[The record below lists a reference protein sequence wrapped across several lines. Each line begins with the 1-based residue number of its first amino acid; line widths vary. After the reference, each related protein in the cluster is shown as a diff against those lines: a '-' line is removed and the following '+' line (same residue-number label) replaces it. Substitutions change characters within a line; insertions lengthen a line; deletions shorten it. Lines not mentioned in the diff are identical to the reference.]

1 MKRILIAMIL
11 VATYV
16 LGDTIESFVEY
27 NFEKNYS
34 FKNGTELKKK
44 KADLSL
50 NFEFYSPQ
58 EGKIMGGWGVGQV
71 SGKVEGYSSNE
82 INLMPY
88 YIVSK
93 YYLSGKSGTGFFVKG
108 QGGGYL
114 TKTILGDTDISN
126 ISIDNGWY
134 YGVGVGAE
142 YKDFILQVLYREYLG
157 DSTVNGIGTK
167 FEYST
172 TTLSLGY
179 AIGV

>member
-1 MKRILIAMIL
+1 MKKVLIAMIL

-71 SGKVEGYSSNE
+71 SGKVEGDSSNE

-157 DSTVNGIGTK
+157 DSTVNGIDTK
-167 FEYST
+167 FEYGT